1 MKRQITTL
9 LIIARLVVPAA
20 NAQTIIPYDTV
31 LQSTSFSPLASS
43 FYQRVLVPLKPIT
56 DASEVVL
63 NARPEDVAITT
74 TYTDYNGRTIQTVSR
89 QASPKM
95 NDVVIPVVYDK
106 FGRRSAEYLPYV
118 QLTNNMDDGKY
129 KDSMLLRDSLF
140 YHNLFPEENYY
151 FSRTFFDASPLQRI
165 LNTTSPGN
173 SWAGQNKGRSALQW
187 ANSKFD
193 SVYYWTIDITGE
205 NDLPVTENFYIDGS
219 LIAEQVTDEDGKRQI
234 MYKDEFGHIVLTRIQ
249 VLPDTYPGHTGW
261 LSTYYVYDEAGMLR
275 FVIPPKAVEELI
287 LVNLN
292 LNANPGIISG
302 LCYSYFYDHKGRV
315 IAKHIPGQGKTYIAY
330 DLFGRTVMLQDEKQR
345 AENKW
350 AFIKYDEFNRPVMS
364 GTITTPLNKDSIINQ
379 ASVSNDY
386 PVLTSGYEVFSET
399 YYDEYRWA
407 DATELSATI
416 DSSHINENNFNFSL
430 NNGPDYAQ
438 PISVTQ
444 RIRGMATGAKVRIL
458 GTNDFLYSLF
468 LYDDFGRVVQAKGTN
483 ITGGLEVSTMQYS
496 FSGKTLSS
504 HFFQSTGLSNAQQ
517 HTVSTKYSYDHAGRL
532 LGIDKN
538 IDSTGRLTIATMEYN
553 ELGQLTKKIIEPG
566 FDGSELETQNYEY
579 NIRGWLLGVN
589 RLYLRDETQKTYFGY
604 ELGYND
610 TLNTL
615 MGTSYQKAL
624 FNGSITGT
632 AWRSKGDGELRK
644 YDYSY
649 DAAGRLLSAAFTQFN
664 NGSFNL
670 SAGIDFS
677 VKMGNG
683 QAPYRAYDAN
693 GNILFMLQQG
703 LKLGSSATI
712 DRLTYSYSSASNKL
726 AKVTDA
732 VIDPNSKLGDFKD
745 GANTTADDYVYDVNG
760 NLTKDGNKGIDT
772 IFYNHLNLPEFID
785 LGDKGTV
792 TYSYNAAGLRLK
804 KQVFIRASHT
814 TITSFYLSGFV
825 YETKQQD
832 STVIYN
838 TKLLFCGHEEGRI
851 RALYDSLNRPDSIT
865 GFAYDYFIK
874 DHLGNIRV
882 VITDDIKVDKYPP
895 ASMETAQAATEEAI
909 YANLPQTRSQIPP
922 GYPTDTYTSPNNYV
936 AKVSGSG
943 NRIGP
948 SITLKVMAGDKFNLR
963 VTSWYKL
970 NGATPGN
977 PVNPLPDLI
986 AALLNGVGGAA
997 AGIHGASIGTQL
1009 QSSNIL
1015 TPGATQFLNSQTYNS
1030 SKPRAYINWI
1040 LFDEQFKY
1048 ASGGFE
1054 QVAANEELKEHIFNH
1069 IEITKTGY
1077 LYVYVSNA
1085 TPNVDVFFDNLQV
1098 THERGPLLETNE
1110 YYPFG
1115 LLMKNISYRSL
1126 RGAGFAENKYKF
1138 NAGTEL
1144 NEALDVHYY
1153 ETPLR
1158 NYDPQI
1164 GRFNCIDVMAE
1175 HYFGLTP
1182 YQFAGNNPVS
1192 FNDPFGDQMKANG
1205 RMQKGPDGNYH
1216 IGWYSEILWNNYG
1229 FYKNEFSEFESTGGG
1244 GSEVFYNVQGLSS
1257 KAILQQMKFGD
1268 RFGQNSNGVF
1278 GFWRAYAYDPTNRGY
1293 QEAGATPD
1301 KLAEVTVGS
1310 TRKWEYIENSGIGNW
1325 ANLDNS
1331 IREIYENAEYLE
1343 VSAAFMQQYVEL
1355 HTANSRVLVTLST
1368 NKGSMQILTN
1378 AATYKGLTKS
1388 IGAIG
1393 KAKTV
1398 ADIWS
1403 NIVAC
1408 QEGEISGVRA
1418 GYRITGSVSSLLA
1431 PVIYGAVTGSN
1442 AGPYGTLAGVVVGVS
1457 FVALE
1462 IGYDQIAVPIYNQI
1476 VSGLSSWES
1485 SLRAGRIPW

>member
-1 MKRQITTL
+1 ITTL

-118 QLTNNMDDGKY
+118 QLTNNRDDGKY

-140 YHNLFPEENYY
+140 YHNLFPEEDYN
-151 FSRTFFDASPLQRI
+151 FSRLIYDASPLQRI
-165 LNTTSPGN
+165 LNTTAPGN

>member
-9 LIIARLVVPAA
+9 LIIARLMVPVA
-20 NAQTIIPYDTV
+20 NAQSPIPYDTV
-31 LQSTSFSPLASS
+31 FQSTSFSPLASS

-56 DASEVVL
+56 DASEIIL
-63 NARPEDVAITT
+63 NSMPYDVAITT
-74 TYTDYNGRTIQTVSR
+74 TYMDYNGRAIQTVSK

-95 NDVVIPVVYDK
+95 NDVVMPVVYDK
-106 FGRRSAEYLPYV
+106 FGRRSAAYLPYV
-118 QLTNNMDDGKY
+118 QHTNNMDDGKY